1 MCIYKDF
8 LKMVIFSMKKFFLK
22 KENFLIWF
30 WCRFW
35 YSWIDEVSQIL
46 LLKLLKMA
54 ITVIIKDPQWNE
66 VGQFTAEDG
75 KNIAEL
81 AAMHGIDIPVSCGA
95 GVCGVCLCKVNEW
108 KDAVKA
114 DAFNS
119 PLMPLKTDENW
130 NPEEVLACI
139 GGFNPEKFNDWQDH
153 TVILQRTY

>member
-1 MCIYKDF
+1 MENNSNQNPQWNWVQPTIQNNEN
-8 LKMVIFSMKKFFLK
+8 IAQEWEKK
-22 KENFLIWF
+22 W
-30 WCRFW
+30 
-35 YSWIDEVSQIL
+35 V
-46 LLKLLKMA
+46 

-81 AAMHGIDIPVSCGA
+81 AAMHGVDIPVSCGA

-108 KDAVKA
+108 KETVKA

-139 GGFNPEKFNDWQDH
+139 AGFNPEKFNDGQDH
-153 TVILQRTY
+153 TVVLQRTY

>member
-1 MCIYKDF
+1 MENNANQNPQWNWVQPTIQNNEN
-8 LKMVIFSMKKFFLK
+8 IAQEWEKK
-22 KENFLIWF
+22 W
-30 WCRFW
+30 
-35 YSWIDEVSQIL
+35 V
-46 LLKLLKMA
+46 

-81 AAMHGIDIPVSCGA
+81 AAMHGVDIPVSCGA

-108 KDAVKA
+108 KETVKA

-139 GGFNPEKFNDWQDH
+139 AGFNPEKFNDGQDH
-153 TVILQRTY
+153 TVVLQRTY